1 MNGISDRGSIP
12 LSSIALKCW
21 KYSILGLLL
30 YKESA
35 LFAILDH
42 FRPFQTVTD
51 QKKCGQNCG
60 QTIQGQS
67 KEHLCQI
74 SVWTVP
80 FLF

>member
-42 FRPFQTVTD
+42 FRPLQT
-51 QKKCGQNCG
+51 KKNVVKIVVKQYRDKARN
-60 QTIQGQS
+60 S
-67 KEHLCQI
+67 YAK
-74 SVWTVP
+74 
-80 FLF
+80 